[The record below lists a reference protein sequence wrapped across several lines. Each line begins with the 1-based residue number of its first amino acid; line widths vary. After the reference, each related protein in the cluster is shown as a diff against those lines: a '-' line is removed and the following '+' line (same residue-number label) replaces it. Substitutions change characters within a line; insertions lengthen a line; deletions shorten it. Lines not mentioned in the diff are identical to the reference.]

1 MTDGADDIIGWRW
14 LDVRLARRARRQ
26 ASASLVPSRVRR
38 AATAVVAVVVQVGA
52 FAILLCGAWL
62 CTVRFPSAALL
73 PGTVL
78 LLFGVLTLP
87 RPPALPR
94 HAVTVRRA
102 DAAALHALIDRTAAA
117 LNLPA
122 PHIVALDDRF
132 AADSGFAGLL
142 RRRYLRI
149 GVPLWAVLD
158 PAQRTAL
165 VAMELARFSGGDPS
179 RTTLTGTVERTLA
192 TMVSIFEPAADKRLQ
207 ASREADVTTMMAA
220 NPQRIGQQ
228 HAQSYTN
235 LVGDLV
241 RPLLALLQGAFG
253 LVRLGYLTL
262 LQPDAFQAVFAADA
276 RAAAAAGTPQVRS
289 VLATR
294 LLAESMVTV
303 LRRDA
308 RAGDRSGGAVPRDEP
323 QAVVARWPALAADVL
338 AKATPSMPERC
349 EADVTRHASPLAVN
363 PPLGR
368 RIEMLTE
375 APPSLPANVRT
386 EPQESAETDVELR
399 PMYRRLVRDLRSG

>member
-1 MTDGADDIIGWRW
+1 MTDGVDDIIGWRW
-14 LDVRLARRARRQ
+14 LDARLARRARRQ
-26 ASASLVPSRVRR
+26 AGAELAPSRLRR

-52 FAILLCGAWL
+52 FAVLLCGAWL

-73 PGTVL
+73 PGAVL

-87 RPPALPR
+87 RPQALPR

-102 DAAALHALIDRTAAA
+102 DAVALHALVDRTAAA
-117 LNLPA
+117 LNVPA
-122 PHIVALDDRF
+122 PHIIAMDDRF

-165 VAMELARFSGGDPS
+165 VALELARFSGDPS
-179 RTTLTGTVERTLA
+179 RTALTGTVERTLA
-192 TMVSIFEPAADKRLQ
+192 TMVTIFEPAADKRLH
-207 ASREADVTTMMAA
+207 ASREDDVTSMMAA

-241 RPLLALLQGAFG
+241 RPLMALLQGAFG

-262 LQPDAFQAVFAADA
+262 LQPDAFRAVVAADA
-276 RAAAAAGTPQVRS
+276 RAAAVAGTPQVRS

-308 RAGDRSGGAVPRDEP
+308 RAGDRSGAVPRDEP
-323 QAVVARWPALAADVL
+323 QAVVAGWPVLAAEVL
-338 AKATPSMPERC
+338 ATAAPSMPARC
-349 EADVTRHASPLAVN
+349 EADVTRHASPFAVT

-368 RIEMLTE
+368 RLEMLTD
-375 APPSLPANVRT
+375 APPPLPADGWAD
-386 EPQESAETDVELR
+386 PQESAETDVELR
-399 PMYRRLVRDLRSG
+399 PMYRRLVRDLRNG